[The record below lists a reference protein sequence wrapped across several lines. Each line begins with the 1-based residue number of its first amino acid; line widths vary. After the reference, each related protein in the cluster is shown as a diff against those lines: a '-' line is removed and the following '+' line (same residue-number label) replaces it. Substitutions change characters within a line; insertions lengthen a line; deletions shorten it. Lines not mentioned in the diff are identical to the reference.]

1 MKFRVEKSFDR
12 DIDKVKDKKLLQKI
26 HFIISRIEKAAEIKE
41 MPHVKKIKGF
51 SSFYRIK
58 IGITCVSF
66 FMYKIHLDS
75 WRCINST
82 RGFFYKEVAIEHQ
95 YRK

>member
-58 IGITCVSF
+58 IGDYRLG
-66 FMYKIHLDS
+66 M
-75 WRCINST
+75 
-82 RGFFYKEVAIEHQ
+82 EVTPENEIILLRFLHRKDI
-95 YRK
+95 YRYFPRRK